1 MRFTL
6 PCHQLLQ
13 LLPAMI
19 VAICSIAHADAIV
32 FAQVGF
38 TDEQFEQWVFQ
49 QYGNAATART
59 KFKESVEL
67 YTEDI
72 HRACTLTDAQTHKLR
87 LAGQGDIKRFF
98 RKFEEVKK
106 KFQAVRNDQQ
116 KVNQIFQDISPLQAQ
131 MATGLFGRDS
141 LLQKCLVNTLN
152 RSQFLKYATVDKER
166 RRFDHE
172 SNIGLAILMLDQAA
186 PITSD
191 QRRKL
196 TELLRTETKPLRKSG
211 RYDYYAT
218 MYQISKIPT
227 DKLKPLLDDIQW
239 QVFNQQLAQ
248 MRGMEQWLKQNG
260 VLAEN
265 FDEDD
270 VLLPDEQVAAE

>member
-1 MRFTL
+1 MRFT
-6 PCHQLLQ
+6 HAFDRLLQ
-13 LLPAMI
+13 LLPAVLVTI
-19 VAICSIAHADAIV
+19 SSIAYADAIA

-59 KFKESVEL
+59 KLKESVEL
-67 YTEDI
+67 YIEDI
-72 HRACTLTDAQTHKLR
+72 HQACTLTDAQSHKLR
-87 LAGQGDIKRFF
+87 LASQGDIERFF
-98 RKFEEVKK
+98 RKFEDVKK

-131 MATGLFGRDS
+131 MNSGLFGRDS

-152 RSQFLKYATVDKER
+152 RPQFLKFAIVDKER
-166 RRFDHE
+166 RRFAHE
-172 SNIGLAILMLDQAA
+172 SKIGLAILMLDQAA
-186 PITSD
+186 PLTAD

-196 TELLRTETKPLRKSG
+196 TELLRNETKPLRSAG
-211 RYDYYAT
+211 RYDYYAM
-218 MYQISKIPT
+218 MYQISMISA

-260 VLAEN
+260 VLSDA
-265 FDEDD
+265 DDGD